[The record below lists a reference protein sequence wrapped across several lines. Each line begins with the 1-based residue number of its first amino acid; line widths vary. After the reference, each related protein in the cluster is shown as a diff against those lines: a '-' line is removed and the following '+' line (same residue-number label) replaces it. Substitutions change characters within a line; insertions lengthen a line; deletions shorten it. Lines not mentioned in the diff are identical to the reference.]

1 MMESHWHFLCLSV
14 FLILCLSYFV
24 SDTVSLVLCLWYCV
38 SDTVSL
44 IHFLILISMSQQMI
58 GSEEA
63 ASVSVDG
70 TQEGFLF
77 LHSEYFLII

>member
-44 IHFLILISMSQQMI
+44 IHFLIWISMSQQMI

-63 ASVSVDG
+63 GSVSVDG
-70 TQEGFLF
+70 T
-77 LHSEYFLII
+77 H